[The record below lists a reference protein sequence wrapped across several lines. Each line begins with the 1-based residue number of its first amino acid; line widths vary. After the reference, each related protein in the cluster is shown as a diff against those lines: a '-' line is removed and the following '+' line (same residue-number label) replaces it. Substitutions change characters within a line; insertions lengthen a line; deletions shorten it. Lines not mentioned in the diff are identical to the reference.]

1 MFKASQICPHNEKKD
16 RQKIKNKNKKNN
28 MKNKKK
34 FGYVGYKKSA
44 K

>member
-1 MFKASQICPHNEKKD
+1 MFKASQICPHNEKKTD
-16 RQKIKNKNKKNN
+16 KKKIKNKKNN